1 MAKPVTLL
9 ADSVLAETSP
19 PRPRA
24 RVEPGARTKARLD
37 PLENLL
43 GYQLRRASQT
53 LMAGL
58 TKDLSALA
66 LSVVEV
72 SVLLVI
78 KAHPGITQSEI
89 GRLLDIRRA
98 NMVPLAAKLFAHRL
112 ISKES
117 SGGRAISLTLAPQG
131 EEVVRAARRI
141 IARHEAR
148 ILPELSE
155 PERKQLARWLG
166 AIWSSSEG

>member
-1 MAKPVTLL
+1 MVKPVPELANTDLVDPL
-9 ADSVLAETSP
+9 AD
-19 PRPRA
+19 
-24 RVEPGARTKARLD
+24 
-37 PLENLL
+37 LL

-58 TKDLSALA
+58 TKDLSALS

-98 NMVPLAAKLFAHRL
+98 NMVPLAAKLFARRL
-112 ISKES
+112 LSKDNAA
-117 SGGRAISLTLAPQG
+117 GRAILLTLTTQG
-131 EEVVRAARRI
+131 EEAVRAARRL

-148 ILPELSE
+148 ILPELSD
-155 PERKQLARWLG
+155 PQRRQLAGWL
-166 AIWSSSEG
+166 ATIWTSAADA

>member
-1 MAKPVTLL
+1 MSKPVPELANDDRVDPL
-9 ADSVLAETSP
+9 AD
-19 PRPRA
+19 
-24 RVEPGARTKARLD
+24 
-37 PLENLL
+37 LL

-58 TKDLSALA
+58 TRDLSELA

-72 SVLLVI
+72 SVLLVV

-98 NMVPLAAKLFAHRL
+98 NMVPLAAKLFARRL
-112 ISKES
+112 IVKES
-117 SGGRAISLTLAPQG
+117 AGGRAILLTLSAPG
-131 EEVVRAARRI
+131 EEAVRAARRV

-148 ILPELSE
+148 ILPDLGDR
-155 PERKQLARWLG
+155 ERRQLASWL
-166 AIWSSSEG
+166 ATIWTASESRES

>member
-1 MAKPVTLL
+1 MDPL
-9 ADSVLAETSP
+9 AD
-19 PRPRA
+19 
-24 RVEPGARTKARLD
+24 
-37 PLENLL
+37 LL

-58 TKDLSALA
+58 TRDLSALS

-98 NMVPLAAKLFAHRL
+98 NMVPLAAKLFARRL
-112 ISKES
+112 LSKDS
-117 SGGRAISLTLAPQG
+117 AGGRAILLTLTTQG
-131 EEVVRAARRI
+131 EEAVRAARRL

-155 PERKQLARWLG
+155 PQRRQLAGWL
-166 AIWSSSEG
+166 ATIWSSAVE

>member
-1 MAKPVTLL
+1 VSKPVPELLSADLVDPL
-9 ADSVLAETSP
+9 AD
-19 PRPRA
+19 
-24 RVEPGARTKARLD
+24 
-37 PLENLL
+37 LL

-58 TKDLSALA
+58 TKDLSALS

-98 NMVPLAAKLFAHRL
+98 NMVPLAAKLFARRL
-112 ISKES
+112 LSKDS
-117 SGGRAISLTLAPQG
+117 AGGRAILLTLTTHG
-131 EEVVRAARRI
+131 EEVVRAARRL

-148 ILPELSE
+148 ILPELGD
-155 PERKQLARWLG
+155 PQRRQLAAWLASIWTSAG
-166 AIWSSSEG
+166 ASG

>member
-1 MAKPVTLL
+1 VSKPVPELISTDFADPL
-9 ADSVLAETSP
+9 AD
-19 PRPRA
+19 
-24 RVEPGARTKARLD
+24 
-37 PLENLL
+37 LL

-58 TKDLSALA
+58 TKDLSALS

-89 GRLLDIRRA
+89 GRLLDVRRA
-98 NMVPLAAKLFAHRL
+98 NMVPLTAKLFARRL
-112 ISKES
+112 LTKES
-117 SGGRAISLTLAPQG
+117 ASGRAILLTLTTHG
-131 EEVVRAARRI
+131 EEVVRAARRH

-148 ILPELSE
+148 ILPELGTA
-155 PERKQLARWLG
+155 ERRQLAAWLATIWTSAG
-166 AIWSSSEG
+166 ASA

>member
-1 MAKPVTLL
+1 VAKPVPEL
-9 ADSVLAETSP
+9 ADTDLV
-19 PRPRA
+19 
-24 RVEPGARTKARLD
+24 D
-37 PLENLL
+37 PLADLL

-58 TKDLSALA
+58 TRDLSALS

-78 KAHPGITQSEI
+78 KAHPGITQSDI

-98 NMVPLAAKLFAHRL
+98 NMVPLAAKLFARRL
-112 ISKES
+112 LSKDS
-117 SGGRAISLTLAPQG
+117 AGGRAILLTLTTQG
-131 EEVVRAARRI
+131 EEAVRAARRL

-155 PERKQLARWLG
+155 PQRRQLAGWL
-166 AIWSSSEG
+166 ATIWSSAVE